1 MDFGR
6 LLYIDEVDFSLSS
19 DDKITTAYLSDF
31 RNYEKEKIKLHVGCA
46 KWGRKDW
53 IGKVYPEGTKE
64 KDFLSHYVKQFNC
77 IELNSLFY
85 NLQPKTIIEN
95 WASFADDDFRFS
107 PKFFQGIS
115 HFKQLQNTE
124 RETDIFIESIQGFN
138 KKLGYS
144 FLQLSE
150 AFAPNRADVLRKY
163 VQQLP
168 RDLKVC
174 VELRHEDWFKNS
186 SIVNDTF
193 DLFRQLEIGT
203 VITDTAGRR
212 DCVHMKLTA
221 PVAFIRFVG
230 NNLHPTDFT
239 RIDNWVDRIKS
250 WMDKGLREIYF
261 YIHNHDEINSPGLC
275 KYAIERFNKKCG
287 LNLKPPKLTNVNT
300 LF

>member
-6 LLYIDEVDFSLSS
+6 LLYIDEIDFTLPPDDVVTNTFFANFKN
-19 DDKITTAYLSDF
+19 DDKEKTA
-31 RNYEKEKIKLHVGCA
+31 LHVGCA

-53 IGKVYPEGTKE
+53 IGKVYPPGTKE
-64 KDFLSHYVKQFNC
+64 KDFLAHYVKQFNC

-85 NLQPKTIIEN
+85 NLQPKSIIEN
-95 WASFADDDFRFS
+95 WTSFANDDFRFS

-115 HFKQLQNTE
+115 HFKQLRNTE
-124 RETDIFIESIQGFN
+124 RETELFIESIQGFN
-138 KKLGYS
+138 NKLGYS
-144 FLQLSE
+144 FLQMSE
-150 AFAPNRADVLRKY
+150 SFAPNQADVLQKY
-163 VQQLP
+163 IEQLP
-168 RDLKVC
+168 HGLKVC

-186 SIVNDTF
+186 SIVHDTF
-193 DLFRQLEIGT
+193 DLFKQLKIGT

-212 DCVHMKLTA
+212 DCLHMKLTA

-239 RIDNWVDRIKS
+239 RIDRWVDRIKT

-261 YIHNHDEINSPGLC
+261 YVHNHEEIYSPELC

-287 LNLKPPKLTNVNT
+287 SHIEPPKLINSNT